1 MNVVVTGASS
11 GLGKALA
18 DVFRTAGHSVIGSSH
33 DSVAVSKDEGLIFF
47 EAGQHATPLEPFV
60 EEVGLRFGNSLDVL
74 INNAGANAICPF
86 GELTPTFVRH
96 IMDVNFMTPVFMA
109 QAFMKMLE
117 GHGTIVNIIS
127 DAAWRPMRHS
137 LAYNCSKAALNMAT
151 KQMARELTQPKSI
164 SIIGVRPGP
173 MSDTEMTAYIDRH
186 VQKTR
191 GWTPEEAYN
200 YFRQNSV
207 SGLKLHPN
215 DVAAFVLSIVTG
227 GMVRQLSGS
236 CIDLVG

>member
-18 DVFRTAGHSVIGSSH
+18 DIFRMAGHSVVGSSH
-33 DSVAVSKDEGLIFF
+33 DSVAIAKDPDLIFF
-47 EAGQHATPLEPFV
+47 EAGQHATPIEAFV
-60 EEVGLRFGNSLDVL
+60 NEVRIRFGNRVDVL

-86 GELTPTFVRH
+86 GELTPEFVRH
-96 IMDVNFMTPVFMA
+96 IMDVNFMTPVFLV
-109 QAFMKMLE
+109 QAFMKQLE
-117 GHGTIVNIIS
+117 GHGVIVNIIS

-137 LAYNCSKAALNMAT
+137 LAYNCSKAALDMAT
-151 KQMARELTQPKSI
+151 RQMARELTQPKSI
-164 SIIGVRPGP
+164 SVIGVRPGP

-186 VQKTR
+186 VQETR
-191 GWTPEEAYN
+191 GWTAEEAYN

-207 SGLKLHPN
+207 SGLKLHPI
-215 DVAAFVLSIVTG
+215 DVASFVLSIVVG
-227 GMVRQLSGS
+227 GMSRQLSGS